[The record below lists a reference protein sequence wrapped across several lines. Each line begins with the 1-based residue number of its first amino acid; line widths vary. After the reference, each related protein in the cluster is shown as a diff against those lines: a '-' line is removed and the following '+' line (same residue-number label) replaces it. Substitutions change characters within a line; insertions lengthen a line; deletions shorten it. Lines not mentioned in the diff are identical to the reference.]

1 MSHPFPQALAGFGGF
16 LELRRLSPV
25 SGLISPLFS
34 VSALYQFTKMTLNWT
49 PSSDT
54 TVDFLNSLLNDN
66 LTTSDVGQKSP
77 HSTTGFSSQP
87 TTVAL
92 SQLNPQALSFSN
104 PSGFGLDTS
113 VQPNLYFDDNFFGD
127 DQYLLSDREVFS
139 SLDPIDDTTL
149 DSPPEL
155 QPTLQSNSSTFPLQQ
170 TGMRR
175 STSAMTG
182 TGSSTSSPTQASLRL
197 SNSRSPSSDIAPL
210 DSKDLDVNVENF
222 LDDLTFLKSPLPSAS
237 SNTTLETVAEE
248 IDVTTEPTKRPRGNR
263 ADFLTACWTS
273 PLCPNNNKEGTPPDP
288 ATCGAACGPFL
299 FSDPI
304 LPETI
309 DSSLLPQDTETWE
322 SIEPIPDTPRPN
334 LKRSGSESTRAT
346 GRKASTKSVSST
358 KTTTIKMENRS
369 SAEAQADETN
379 DGGKGTNDTKARKR
393 QPHNQIERKYR
404 ESLNTQL
411 ESLRRVVPAL
421 QQNRTSPCEG
431 ADIEDLPA
439 PSKPSKAL
447 ILATATAYIK
457 QIEKEKKQVVD
468 ENAVLRARVKALQS
482 LVK

>member
-1 MSHPFPQALAGFGGF
+1 
-16 LELRRLSPV
+16 
-25 SGLISPLFS
+25 
-34 VSALYQFTKMTLNWT
+34 MTLNWT

-66 LTTSDVGQKSP
+66 LATSDVGQKSL
-77 HSTTGFSSQP
+77 HSTTSFSSQP
-87 TTVAL
+87 TTVAS
-92 SQLNPQALSFSN
+92 SQSNPQALTFSN
-104 PSGFGLDTS
+104 PSDFGLDNS
-113 VQPNLYFDDNFFGD
+113 VQPGVYFDDNFFGD
-127 DQYLLSDREVFS
+127 DQYLLSNREVFS
-139 SLDPIDDTTL
+139 SLDPIDGTTL
-149 DSPPEL
+149 DSPLEL
-155 QPTLQSNSSTFPLQQ
+155 QPTVQSNSSMSMLQR
-170 TGMRR
+170 TGMSR

-182 TGSSTSSPTQASLRL
+182 TGSSKSSPTQTSLRL

-237 SNTTLETVAEE
+237 SNGTPLETVAEE

-299 FSDPI
+299 FSDPM
-304 LPETI
+304 LPDSI

-334 LKRSGSESTRAT
+334 LKRSGSEANRVT
-346 GRKASTKSVSST
+346 GRKTSTKSINST
-358 KTTTIKMENRS
+358 KMTTIKTESRS
-369 SAEAQADETN
+369 STEAQPDETN
-379 DGGKGTNDTKARKR
+379 DGAKGANETKGRKR

-421 QQNRTSPCEG
+421 QQNRTSPCDG

-457 QIEKEKKQVVD
+457 QIEKEKKQVAD
-468 ENAVLRARVKALQS
+468 ENAVLRARVRALQS